1 MARLSQLLWSGGLH
15 QPLLFGTNNHMT
27 LRSLEYFRSL
37 ASSFDGVPA
46 SAARKLALEL
56 DEARSKKSNVFICGN
71 GGSAANANHWANDLL
86 YGAAKGGR
94 GGVRAH
100 SLSANTSVL
109 MCLANDTGYDNV
121 FSGQLDVLAS
131 PGDILIALSGSGN
144 SPNILRAIE
153 AGNRIGMQTWAIV
166 GFDGGKAL
174 ALAQHSI
181 HFPVHDMQ
189 IAEDLQMV
197 ACHLVTQHLAG
208 SAE

>member
-1 MARLSQLLWSGGLH
+1 LARGAFDGLIPIHSFEITTGVQIQPLEYLQKLTSSFEGARVAATRILASQLEAARL
-15 QPLLFGTNNHMT
+15 T
-27 LRSLEYFRSL
+27 
-37 ASSFDGVPA
+37 
-46 SAARKLALEL
+46 
-56 DEARSKKSNVFICGN
+56 KSHVFICGN

-109 MCLANDTGYDNV
+109 MCLANDTGYDNI

-153 AGNRIGMQTWAIV
+153 LGNRIGRETWAIV
-166 GFDGGKAL
+166 GFEGGKAL
-174 ALAQHSI
+174 AKHAI
-181 HFPVHDMQ
+181 HFPISDMQ
-189 IAEDLQMV
+189 IAEDPDGRLPSG
-197 ACHLVTQHLAG
+197 HP
-208 SAE
+208 